1 MKKIG
6 EYTVRGRVAADI
18 DSHRILL
25 DDGRFDTGYKVVDFI
40 IAPQDPNAA
49 SQDMNAKLTTEPTT
63 SLGWAWGNN
72 LQIAWASSENRV
84 TSSPSFGRSIV
95 DPDNMVIQDLF
106 LQNQNA
112 GSGDVN
118 YMIILHKYDLTSS
131 QGALAMVR
139 NKSQGAD

>member
-6 EYTVRGRVAADI
+6 EYTVRGRVAADT
-18 DSHRILL
+18 DSYRILL
-25 DDGRFDTGYKVVDFI
+25 DDGRFDTGYKVVNFI
-40 IAPQDPNAA
+40 VAPGDPN
-49 SQDMNAKLTTEPTT
+49 SSGQDLNAKLTTEPTT

-72 LQIAWASSENRV
+72 LQIAWAASENRV
-84 TSSPSFGRSIV
+84 TSSPVFGRSIV
-95 DPDNMVIQDLF
+95 DPDNMVIQDIF
-106 LQNQNA
+106 LQCQNP

-118 YMIILHKYDLTSS
+118 YMIMLHKYDLTDS

>member
-6 EYTVRGRVAADI
+6 EYTVRGRVAADT
-18 DSHRILL
+18 DSYRILL
-25 DDGRFDTGYKVVDFI
+25 DDGRFDTGYKVVNFI
-40 IAPQDPNAA
+40 VAPGDPN
-49 SQDMNAKLTTEPTT
+49 SSGQDLNAKLTTEPTT

-72 LQIAWASSENRV
+72 LQIAWAASENRV
-84 TSSPSFGRSIV
+84 TSSPVFGRSIV

-106 LQNQNA
+106 LQCQNPGA
-112 GSGDVN
+112 GDVN